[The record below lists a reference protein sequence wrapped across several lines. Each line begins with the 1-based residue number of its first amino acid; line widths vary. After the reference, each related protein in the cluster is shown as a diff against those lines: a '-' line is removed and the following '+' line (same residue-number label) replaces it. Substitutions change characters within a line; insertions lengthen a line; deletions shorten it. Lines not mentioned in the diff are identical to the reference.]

1 MVRGRFLFA
10 LFLAGCG
17 PTLVK
22 ASSFAPVVVDLPMVA
37 HKRALPV
44 AIVMTAQSLPDP
56 VAAKDGDRTR
66 GEVHELRSWLGEQ
79 LKRVLSQLHQQVLVV
94 EDESQL
100 PHERHVQVHVL
111 LKRLEVAYNV
121 GWGNLTTVTW
131 SLGIRMSDQP
141 DYFHTS
147 VGKVGNE
154 ITGDLT
160 GISKSL
166 GSAFGRLVQ
175 QIAAEYVTA
184 SAAEDEAPK
193 PSASSPAA
201 L

>member
-1 MVRGRFLFA
+1 MVRVDFFFA
-10 LFLAGCG
+10 LLLAGCG

-22 ASSFAPVVVDLPMVA
+22 ASSFAAVVVDVPMVA

-44 AIVMTAQSLPDP
+44 AIVMTAQSVPDP

-79 LKRVLSQLHQQVLVV
+79 LKRVLSQLHQQVLLV

-100 PHERHVQVHVL
+100 PHERHVQLHVL
-111 LKRLEVAYNV
+111 LKRLEVEYNV

-141 DYFHTS
+141 DYFHSS
-147 VGKVGNE
+147 VGNVGNE
-154 ITGDLT
+154 VTGDLT
-160 GISKSL
+160 SISKSL
-166 GSAFGRLVQ
+166 GSAFGRVVQ
-175 QIAAEYVTA
+175 RIAAEYVTA
-184 SAAEDEAPK
+184 STAETEAP
-193 PSASSPAA
+193 PPPSSPAA